1 MQSHSDDHQWRGIDR
16 IEAGT
21 SGSKWVAT
29 EPSQDDAEVLA
40 ANPFFADLGKV
51 LGEAVARPS
60 SLTGGQYAQVSTLFW
75 EAAHDTL
82 TGNGRAQD
90 NLARLEN
97 RLDLLRAR
105 AHW

>member
-1 MQSHSDDHQWRGIDR
+1 VLYLTGAAEQKRRALVGSFDPTIENRYQDR
-16 IEAGT
+16 
-21 SGSKWVAT
+21 
-29 EPSQDDAEVLA
+29 EVLA

-60 SLTGGQYAQVSTLFW
+60 WLTGGQYAQVSTLFW
-75 EAAHDTL
+75 EAAHDTP
-82 TGNGRAQD
+82 TGPGRAQD

-105 AHW
+105 TRW